1 MVVERLVKSG
11 PSTRNWDKAWIA
23 MIVLKLIAKCVVAT
37 FELNRFSGEPIRT
50 EMPLWILSAVIF
62 GFGW

>member
-1 MVVERLVKSG
+1 
-11 PSTRNWDKAWIA
+11 